1 MATKIGMRYNMD
13 SYQLAQLLIAIRDR
27 AIETEDGEH
36 RYHQTN
42 DELIITAARFVELQ
56 RSGE

>member
-1 MATKIGMRYNMD
+1 MD